1 MRHDFISVVSVA
13 CQPIFLPPNE
23 MVIYGGETA
32 REMFMIEKGKCLVS
46 TSLCTFLRLIIVLQV
61 ISAVSGKVEKVLG
74 PNSNFC
80 VLETLLVQPALYN
93 IQTVTHVE
101 LVRIS
106 YDDFKAALKKFPY
119 VAADIEFA
127 VQETLKEMV

>member
-1 MRHDFISVVSVA
+1 M
-13 CQPIFLPPNE
+13 
-23 MVIYGGETA
+23 
-32 REMFMIEKGKCLVS
+32 
-46 TSLCTFLRLIIVLQV
+46 
-61 ISAVSGKVEKVLG
+61 SGKVEKVLG

-80 VLETLLVQPALYN
+80 VLETLLIQPALYN

-106 YDDFKAALKKFPY
+106 YDDFKNTLKKFPH

-127 VQETLKEMV
+127 VQETLTDLVCFN